1 MASQVKHWLII
12 VPRAQAE
19 IEVSD
24 LDEQTTVADLSAIVR
39 RFVVEREWEPFHSPK
54 NLSSSIAIGAAELM
68 EIFQWLTSEQSRGAL
83 QDPHTLQ
90 RVREELA
97 DVLIYCVALANVL
110 GIDLSQAIRDKMA
123 ANAAK
128 YPVEAVRGRL

>member
-1 MASQVKHWLII
+1 M
-12 VPRAQAE
+12 
-19 IEVSD
+19 
-24 LDEQTTVADLSAIVR
+24 DEQTTVADLSAIVQ

-54 NLSSSIAIGAAELM
+54 NLSGSIAIEAAELM
-68 EIFQWLTSEQSRGAL
+68 EIFQWLTSEQSRDAL